1 MFMTAEQAAMVIS
14 LLLVFLAAMQD
25 RKNREVSNWFPIFLI
40 IVFLVS
46 RIGLVC
52 LGKDNPIDSILIPL
66 AFSIATL
73 IVLLALTV
81 TLERIKGKEM
91 FGGGDIKIIA
101 STTPIL
107 GIEGLLFALL
117 VAFSAVLL
125 CLFIKK
131 NRFANFDKDTT
142 FPFVPFFAVGF
153 AACTIVLF
161 L

>member
-1 MFMTAEQAAMVIS
+1 MFMTAEQAAMIIS
-14 LLLVFLAAMQD
+14 LLLVFLAAIQD
-25 RKNREVSNWFPIFLI
+25 KRNREVSNWFSIFLI

-46 RIGLVC
+46 RVALVC
-52 LGKDNPIDSILIPL
+52 FGKDNPIDSILIPL
-66 AFSIATL
+66 AFTIAAL

-81 TLERIKGKEM
+81 MLERIKGKDM

-107 GIEGLLFALL
+107 GIEGMLFALL
-117 VAFSAVLL
+117 VAFSTVLL

-153 AACTIVLF
+153 AACTIISF